1 MQAIRCWLREVLPG
15 ADALAAASS
24 DASFRRYFRTECDG
38 ATYIV
43 MDAPPEHEDCGP
55 FVRVANWLA
64 AQGIA
69 APRVICENLEQG
81 FLLLDD
87 LGSQTL
93 LQRLEAAPAEE
104 MAWYRKAI
112 DLLLELQI
120 ADQQHALE
128 VPGYDSALLE
138 REIEL
143 FPEWYVSKLCR
154 REWGADDWSAWR
166 DLKADLIRK
175 ILQQPQGLVHRDY
188 HSRNL
193 MVHPQQHLATIDFQ
207 DAVRGARSYDLISL
221 LRDSY
226 RRLQPTVYR
235 ALQQYYFA
243 QAQRVGVLPVTLEFE
258 AFAQQCAV
266 MAMQRHLKV
275 VGIFSRLWLRD
286 GKRGYLDD
294 IPLTL
299 DYLGEVCM
307 SAQIRGAE
315 WLVTQLAEA
324 APETTAQQP

>member
-15 ADALAAASS
+15 AETLAAASS

-55 FVRVANWLA
+55 FVRVANWLSA
-64 AQGIA
+64 HGIA

-93 LQRLEAAPAEE
+93 LQRLQAAPAEE
-104 MAWYRKAI
+104 LAWYRKAI
-112 DLLLELQI
+112 DLLLELQV
-120 ADQQHALE
+120 ADRQHPLE

-138 REIEL
+138 REVEL
-143 FPEWYVSKLCR
+143 FPEWYVSKLCQ
-154 REWGADDWSAWR
+154 REWSATERGEWC
-166 DLKADLIRK
+166 DLKADLIGK
-175 ILQQPQGLVHRDY
+175 IPQQPQGLVHRDY

-226 RRLQPTVYR
+226 RRLAPTVYR
-235 ALQQYYFA
+235 DLQQYYFA
-243 QAQRVGVLPVTLEFE
+243 QAQRAGLLPEELEFD

-286 GKRGYLDD
+286 GKRGYLND

-299 DYLGEVCM
+299 DYLAEVCM
-307 SAQIRGAE
+307 SAKISGAE
-315 WLVTQLAEA
+315 WLATQLAEGVPDA
-324 APETTAQQP
+324 VTARP